1 MFDRIIRRI
10 RSRRCHYCPVTDPQP
25 PVLSPDALGS
35 AIREVLEF
43 VDAAGWGQPPQL
55 FALVPTALLA
65 DTQPDWVDDH
75 DTSELTLI
83 EQAPLPV
90 SPDSGMAEL
99 EHVLAT
105 TSWPLEVEGCALV
118 QEIIVLPPE
127 AESDL
132 DEALGPLLSD
142 PDAADHAARSA
153 AEAHPESRG
162 ARLAAA
168 VLRDGRALSLLQ
180 LAPGTE
186 DDPDAPIELL
196 QHPDLAPNLLA
207 ALAGTLENTPPEE

>member
-1 MFDRIIRRI
+1 M
-10 RSRRCHYCPVTDPQP
+10 TDSQP
-25 PVLSPDALGS
+25 PILSPDALGS
-35 AIREVLEF
+35 AIREVIEF

-83 EQAPLPV
+83 EQEPLPV
-90 SPDSGMAEL
+90 SPESGMAEL

-105 TSWPLEVEGCALV
+105 TSWPSEVEGCALV

-127 AESDL
+127 SQHYL
-132 DEALGPLLSD
+132 DDAVGPLVSD
-142 PDAADHAARSA
+142 PDSGDHLARSA
-153 AEAHPESRG
+153 AEALPDSRT

-168 VLRDGRALSLLQ
+168 VLRDGRSLCLLQ
-180 LAPGTE
+180 LAP
-186 DDPDAPIELL
+186 DDDEESDGPIELL
-196 QHPDLAPNLLA
+196 QHPDLAPNLVA
-207 ALAGTLENTPPEE
+207 ALAATLENVPFDD